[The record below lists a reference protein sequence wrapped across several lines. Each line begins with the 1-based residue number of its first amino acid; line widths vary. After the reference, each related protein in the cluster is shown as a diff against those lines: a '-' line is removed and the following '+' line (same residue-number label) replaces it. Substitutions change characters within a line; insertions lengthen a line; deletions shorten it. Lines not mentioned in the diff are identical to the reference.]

1 MCPEDGSV
9 FVSRIDM
16 IVDPVIGM
24 VRICRGRFAELG
36 VIQFG
41 IDAAGLDQLRVASP
55 FHDHAAAD
63 DQDLI
68 RRQNGGQAV
77 GDQDTGPGLDQG
89 LDGLLDLLLGYG
101 IQGRSGFVED
111 QQGGILEQDPGDG
124 NTLLLAAGQ
133 LEAPVAYH
141 GIQTLFLG
149 RDKVI
154 NIGLFTCLDQFLF
167 RGVRT
172 GVEQIVADG
181 PVEQVGLL
189 ARPRH
194 RGGGSD

>member
-63 DQDLI
+63 DQDFI

-124 NTLLLAAGQ
+124 KIRCFSPPDSL
-133 LEAPVAYH
+133 
-141 GIQTLFLG
+141 
-149 RDKVI
+149 
-154 NIGLFTCLDQFLF
+154 
-167 RGVRT
+167 
-172 GVEQIVADG
+172 
-181 PVEQVGLL
+181 
-189 ARPRH
+189 RPRLPTMVS
-194 RGGGSD
+194 RPFSWEEIKS